1 MSRSIIITR
10 KGTALSSEFN
20 RNKQKPDSNQNR
32 SILITVG
39 MLLLLLMQNQHVQ
52 GQAAKDNLRP
62 AALGKNGMIATA
74 NPLATLAGQ
83 KILIK
88 GGNAI
93 DAIVAAA
100 ASLNAAEP
108 YMSGTAGVGY
118 MLFYSAKE
126 NRVRSLVF
134 GGWVPE
140 TFKITRFK
148 KDARVADGAGHGAM
162 ETIGPRIAAVPG
174 NLAGWDRALK
184 DYGTM
189 SLSEVFESAI
199 DYLENGV
206 PVTEFDQAMWEGTV
220 ARIAPHAESRKIFL
234 KNEKDPYVIG
244 DIFTNKP
251 LAKTMRRIA
260 SEGIDVFYKG
270 EIAKELAAAFARD
283 GGFITQ
289 KDLASVPGKVQWVD
303 PISIKYRD
311 YTVYN
316 NPPPGMGIQQLQV
329 LKIMEGF
336 DLKKMGHNSVE
347 YLAHLLEANYLSRID
362 SDKYIGDPKYV
373 SVPVDMLLSDAY
385 ISKQREKVVAKVKE
399 RMSDV
404 KNKSSLQLK
413 NDPADPATLSKYKY
427 ATTSLSAVDKWG
439 NAVVIIQT
447 HGGGFGCGYV
457 AGNTGVVFNSALD
470 WMSAEP
476 GLANSVV
483 PGKAVGWCI
492 GGMLQFHKDGKP
504 QLIVGSPGSFGILQS
519 VPQVAIN
526 AIDFGMNIQ
535 DAISAP
541 RFRWK
546 DELGS
551 VPAKELI
558 METRVP
564 ANVIKSLRG
573 MGYVIDTSLGDWSM
587 TVGGAQGVSID
598 RKTGWLMGGAD
609 LRRNGYAVGW

>member
-1 MSRSIIITR
+1 M
-10 KGTALSSEFN
+10 G
-20 RNKQKPDSNQNR
+20 
-32 SILITVG
+32 IL
-39 MLLLLLMQNQHVQ
+39 MLTLAIQLNVSA
-52 GQAAKDNLRP
+52 QAAKDNLRP

-83 KILIK
+83 KILVK

-148 KDARVADGAGHGAM
+148 KDTRVADGAGHGAM

-174 NLAGWDRALK
+174 NLAGWAKALK

-189 SLSEVFESAI
+189 PLSEVFESAI

-206 PVTEFDQAMWEGTV
+206 PITEFDQAMWAGTV

-234 KNEKDPYVIG
+234 KNDKDPYVIG
-244 DIFTNKP
+244 DYFSNKP

-270 EIAKELAAAFARD
+270 EIAREMADAFARD
-283 GGFITQ
+283 GGFITV
-289 KDLASVPGKVQWVD
+289 KDLAAVPDRVQWTD

-336 DLKKMGHNSVE
+336 DLKKMGHNSQE

-362 SDKYIGDPKYV
+362 TDKYIGDPKFV
-373 SVPVDMLLSDAY
+373 TVPVDMLLSDAY
-385 ISKQREKVVAKVKE
+385 IDKQRAKVVARVKE
-399 RMSDV
+399 RMAAM
-404 KNKSSLQLK
+404 KNQSSLNQNLIPQDDA
-413 NDPADPATLSKYKY
+413 NANKYKY

-470 WMSAEP
+470 WMSAEQ
-476 GLANSVV
+476 GLANSAQ

-492 GGMLQFHKDGKP
+492 GGMLQFHRNGKP
-504 QLIVGSPGSFGILQS
+504 ELIVGSPGSFGILQS
-519 VPQVAIN
+519 VPQVAMN
-526 AIDFGMNIQ
+526 AVDFGMNIQ

-564 ANVIKSLRG
+564 AKTIQALRD

-587 TVGGAQGVSID
+587 TVGGAQGVSINH
-598 RKTGWLMGGAD
+598 KTGWLMGGAD

>member
-1 MSRSIIITR
+1 M
-10 KGTALSSEFN
+10 G
-20 RNKQKPDSNQNR
+20 
-32 SILITVG
+32 IL
-39 MLLLLLMQNQHVQ
+39 MLTLAIQLNVSA
-52 GQAAKDNLRP
+52 QAAKDNLRP

-83 KILIK
+83 KILVK

-148 KDARVADGAGHGAM
+148 KDTRVADGAGHGAM

-174 NLAGWDRALK
+174 NLAGWAKAVK

-189 SLSEVFESAI
+189 PLSEVFESAI

-206 PVTEFDQAMWEGTV
+206 PITEFDQAMWAGTV

-234 KNEKDPYVIG
+234 KNDKDPYVIG
-244 DIFTNKP
+244 DYFSNKP

-270 EIAKELAAAFARD
+270 EIAREMADAFARD
-283 GGFITQ
+283 GGFITV
-289 KDLASVPGKVQWVD
+289 KDLAAVPDRVQWTD

-336 DLKKMGHNSVE
+336 DLKKMGHNSQE

-362 SDKYIGDPKYV
+362 TDKYIGDPKFV
-373 SVPVDMLLSDAY
+373 TVPVDMLLSDAY
-385 ISKQREKVVAKVKE
+385 IDKQRAKVVARVKE
-399 RMSDV
+399 RMAAM
-404 KNKSSLQLK
+404 KNQSSLNQNLIPQDDA
-413 NDPADPATLSKYKY
+413 NANKYRY

-470 WMSAEP
+470 WMSAEQ
-476 GLANSVV
+476 GLANSAQ

-492 GGMLQFHKDGKP
+492 GGMLQFHRNGKP
-504 QLIVGSPGSFGILQS
+504 ELIVGSPGSFGILQS
-519 VPQVAIN
+519 VPQVAMN
-526 AIDFGMNIQ
+526 AVDFGMNIQ

-564 ANVIKSLRG
+564 AKTIQSLRD

-587 TVGGAQGVSID
+587 TVGGAQGVSINH
-598 RKTGWLMGGAD
+598 KTGWLMGGAD

>member
-1 MSRSIIITR
+1 MSTEKSQ
-10 KGTALSSEFN
+10 L
-20 RNKQKPDSNQNR
+20 NKAFR
-32 SILITVG
+32 GLMGILILTLAIQLNVSA
-39 MLLLLLMQNQHVQ
+39 
-52 GQAAKDNLRP
+52 QAAKDNLRP

-83 KILIK
+83 KILVK

-100 ASLNAAEP
+100 ASLNAVEP

-148 KDARVADGAGHGAM
+148 KDTRVADGAGHGAM

-174 NLAGWDRALK
+174 NLAGWAKALK

-189 SLSEVFESAI
+189 PLSEVFESAI

-206 PVTEFDQAMWEGTV
+206 PITEFDQAMWAGTV

-234 KNEKDPYVIG
+234 KNDKDPYVIG
-244 DIFTNKP
+244 DYFSNKP

-260 SEGIDVFYKG
+260 TEGIDVFYKG
-270 EIAKELAAAFARD
+270 EIAKEMADAFARD
-283 GGFITQ
+283 GGFITV
-289 KDLASVPGKVQWVD
+289 KDLAAVPGRVQWTD

-336 DLKKMGHNSVE
+336 DLKKMGHNSQE

-362 SDKYIGDPKYV
+362 TDKYIGDPKFV

-385 ISKQREKVVAKVKE
+385 IDKQRAKVVARVKE
-399 RMSDV
+399 RMAAM
-404 KNKSSLQLK
+404 KNQNSLNQ
-413 NDPADPATLSKYKY
+413 NVVPQDDANASKYRY

-470 WMSAEP
+470 WMSAEQ
-476 GLANSVV
+476 GLANSVQ

-492 GGMLQFHKDGKP
+492 GGMLQFHRNGKP
-504 QLIVGSPGSFGILQS
+504 ELIVGSPGSFGILQS
-519 VPQVAIN
+519 VPQVAMN
-526 AIDFGMNIQ
+526 AVDFGMNIQ

-564 ANVIKSLRG
+564 AKTIQSLRD

-598 RKTGWLMGGAD
+598 HKTGWLMGGAD

>member
-1 MSRSIIITR
+1 M
-10 KGTALSSEFN
+10 
-20 RNKQKPDSNQNR
+20 PNQNWTFNPNKR
-32 SILITVG
+32 IFLTAGIA
-39 MLLLLLMQNQHVQ
+39 LLLLVLNLQLHA
-52 GQAAKDNLRP
+52 QAAKENLRP

-83 KILIK
+83 KILVK

-140 TFKITRFK
+140 TFRITNFK
-148 KDARVADGAGHGAM
+148 KDVRVADGAGHGAM
-162 ETIGPRIAAVPG
+162 ETIGPRIASVPG

-206 PVTEFDQAMWEGTV
+206 PVTEFDQAMWAGTV
-220 ARIAPHAESRKIFL
+220 ARIVPHPESRKIFL

-251 LAKTMRRIA
+251 LAQTMRKIA

-270 EIAKELAAAFARD
+270 EIAKEMAAAFARD

-289 KDLASVPGKVQWVD
+289 KDLASVPDKVQWVD

-362 SDKYIGDPKYV
+362 TDKYIGDPKYV

-399 RMSDV
+399 RMADM
-404 KNKSSLQLK
+404 KNKNSLNL
-413 NDPADPATLSKYKY
+413 NSDAGDPATSNKYKY

-470 WMSAEP
+470 WMSAEQ
-476 GLANSVV
+476 GLANSAV

-564 ANVIKSLRG
+564 ANVIKSLRE
-573 MGYVIDTSLGDWSM
+573 MGYKIDTSLGDWSM
-587 TVGGAQGVSID
+587 TVGGAQGITID
-598 RKTGWLMGGAD
+598 SKTGWLMGGAD

>member
-1 MSRSIIITR
+1 M
-10 KGTALSSEFN
+10 
-20 RNKQKPDSNQNR
+20 NKQRLKPIKVAGLFTGSA
-32 SILITVG
+32 IMV
-39 MLLLLLMQNQHVQ
+39 LMFNISVFA
-52 GQAAKDNLRP
+52 QAAKDNLRP
-62 AALGKNGMIATA
+62 AALGKTGMIATA

-83 KILIK
+83 KILVK

-140 TFKITRFK
+140 TFRITK
-148 KDARVADGAGHGAM
+148 YKTDVKVADGAGHGAM
-162 ETIGPRIAAVPG
+162 ESIGPRIASVPG
-174 NLAGWDRALK
+174 NLAGWAKALK

-189 SLSEVFESAI
+189 PLSEVFESAI

-206 PVTEFDQAMWEGTV
+206 PVTEFDQAMWAGTV
-220 ARIAPHAESRKIFL
+220 DRLAPHAESRKIFL
-234 KNEKDPYVIG
+234 KNDKDPYVIG
-244 DIFTNKP
+244 DYFSNKP
-251 LAKTMRRIA
+251 LAKTMKRIA

-270 EIAKELAAAFARD
+270 EIAQEMAAAFARD
-283 GGFITQ
+283 GGFITV
-289 KDLASVPGKVQWVD
+289 KDLASVPDKVQWVD

-316 NPPPGMGIQQLQV
+316 NPPPGMGIQQLQT

-336 DLKKMGHNSVE
+336 DLKKMGHNSVD
-347 YLAHLLEANYLSRID
+347 YLAHLLEAVNLSRID
-362 SDKYIGDPKYV
+362 SDKYIGDPKFT

-385 ISKQREKVVAKVKE
+385 MAKQRARVVARVKE
-399 RMSDV
+399 R
-404 KNKSSLQLK
+404 KAGLK
-413 NDPADPATLSKYKY
+413 PETSQKLGSEPVDDPTASKYKY
-427 ATTSLSAVDKWG
+427 ATTSLSAVDRWG

-447 HGGGFGCGYV
+447 HGGGFGSGYV

-470 WMSAEP
+470 WMSPEP
-476 GLANSVV
+476 GKANSVA

-492 GGMLQFHKDGKP
+492 GGMMQFHKNGKP

-519 VPQVAIN
+519 VPQVALN
-526 AIDFGMNIQ
+526 AVEFGMNIQ

-551 VPAKELI
+551 VPAKEII

-564 ANVIKSLRG
+564 ANVIKTLRA

-587 TVGGAQGVSID
+587 TVGGAQGITID
-598 RKTGWLMGGAD
+598 QKTGWLMGGAD

>member
-1 MSRSIIITR
+1 M
-10 KGTALSSEFN
+10 G
-20 RNKQKPDSNQNR
+20 
-32 SILITVG
+32 IL
-39 MLLLLLMQNQHVQ
+39 MLTLAIQLNVSA
-52 GQAAKDNLRP
+52 QAAKDNLRP

-83 KILIK
+83 KILVK

-148 KDARVADGAGHGAM
+148 KDTRVADGAGHGAM

-174 NLAGWDRALK
+174 NLAGWAKALK

-189 SLSEVFESAI
+189 PLSEVFESAI

-206 PVTEFDQAMWEGTV
+206 PITEFDQAMWAGTV

-234 KNEKDPYVIG
+234 KNDKDPYVIG
-244 DIFTNKP
+244 DYFSNKP

-270 EIAKELAAAFARD
+270 EIAREMADAFARD
-283 GGFITQ
+283 GGFITV
-289 KDLASVPGKVQWVD
+289 KDLAAVPDRVQWTD

-336 DLKKMGHNSVE
+336 DLKKMGHNSQE

-362 SDKYIGDPKYV
+362 TDKYIGDPKFV
-373 SVPVDMLLSDAY
+373 TVPVDMLLSDAY
-385 ISKQREKVVAKVKE
+385 IDKQRAKVVARVKE
-399 RMSDV
+399 RMAAM
-404 KNKSSLQLK
+404 KNQSSLNQNLIPQDDA
-413 NDPADPATLSKYKY
+413 NANKYKY

-470 WMSAEP
+470 WMSAEQ
-476 GLANSVV
+476 GLANSAQ

-492 GGMLQFHKDGKP
+492 GGMLQFHRNGKP
-504 QLIVGSPGSFGILQS
+504 ELIVGSPGSFGILQS
-519 VPQVAIN
+519 VPQVAMN
-526 AIDFGMNIQ
+526 AVDFGMNIQ

-564 ANVIKSLRG
+564 AKTIQSLRD

-587 TVGGAQGVSID
+587 TVGGAQGVSINH
-598 RKTGWLMGGAD
+598 KTGWLMGGAD

>member
-1 MSRSIIITR
+1 MH
-10 KGTALSSEFN
+10 
-20 RNKQKPDSNQNR
+20 NQNWTFSQNKR
-32 SILITVG
+32 IFLTAGIA
-39 MLLLLLMQNQHVQ
+39 LLLLVLNLQLHA
-52 GQAAKDNLRP
+52 QAAKENLRP

-83 KILIK
+83 KILVK

-140 TFKITRFK
+140 TFRITNFK
-148 KDARVADGAGHGAM
+148 KDVRVADGAGHGAM
-162 ETIGPRIAAVPG
+162 ETIGPRIASVPG

-206 PVTEFDQAMWEGTV
+206 PVTEFDQAMWAGTV

-251 LAKTMRRIA
+251 LAQTMRKIA
-260 SEGIDVFYKG
+260 SGGIDVFYKG
-270 EIAKELAAAFARD
+270 EIAKEMAAAFARD

-289 KDLASVPGKVQWVD
+289 KDLASVPDKVQWVD

-311 YTVYN
+311 YTVFN

-362 SDKYIGDPKYV
+362 TDKYIGDPKYV

-385 ISKQREKVVAKVKE
+385 ISTQRQKVVAKVKE
-399 RMSDV
+399 RMADMKNNNSLNLNSD
-404 KNKSSLQLK
+404 SG
-413 NDPADPATLSKYKY
+413 DPAASNKYKY

-470 WMSAEP
+470 WMSAEQ
-476 GLANSVV
+476 GLANSAV

-564 ANVIKSLRG
+564 ANVIKSLRD
-573 MGYVIDTSLGDWSM
+573 MGYKIDTSLGDWSM
-587 TVGGAQGVSID
+587 TVGGAQGITID
-598 RKTGWLMGGAD
+598 SKTGWLMGGAD

>member
-1 MSRSIIITR
+1 MSTEKSQ
-10 KGTALSSEFN
+10 L
-20 RNKQKPDSNQNR
+20 NKAFR
-32 SILITVG
+32 GLMGIL
-39 MLLLLLMQNQHVQ
+39 MLTLAIQLNVSA
-52 GQAAKDNLRP
+52 QAAKDNLRP

-83 KILIK
+83 KILVK

-148 KDARVADGAGHGAM
+148 KDTRVADGAGHGAM

-174 NLAGWDRALK
+174 NLAGWAKALK

-189 SLSEVFESAI
+189 PLSEVFESAI

-206 PVTEFDQAMWEGTV
+206 PITEFDQAMWAGTV

-234 KNEKDPYVIG
+234 KNDKDPYVIG
-244 DIFTNKP
+244 DYFSNKP

-270 EIAKELAAAFARD
+270 EIAREMADAFARD
-283 GGFITQ
+283 GGFITV
-289 KDLASVPGKVQWVD
+289 KDLAAVPDRVQWTD

-336 DLKKMGHNSVE
+336 DLKKMGHNSQE

-362 SDKYIGDPKYV
+362 TDKYIGDPKFV
-373 SVPVDMLLSDAY
+373 TVPVDMLLSDAY
-385 ISKQREKVVAKVKE
+385 IDKQRAKVVARVKE
-399 RMSDV
+399 RMAAM
-404 KNKSSLQLK
+404 KNQSSLNQNLIPQDDA
-413 NDPADPATLSKYKY
+413 NANKYKY

-470 WMSAEP
+470 WMSAEQ
-476 GLANSVV
+476 GLANSAQ

-492 GGMLQFHKDGKP
+492 GGMLQFHRNGKP
-504 QLIVGSPGSFGILQS
+504 ELIVGSPGSFGILQS
-519 VPQVAIN
+519 VPQVAMN
-526 AIDFGMNIQ
+526 AVDFGMNIQ

-564 ANVIKSLRG
+564 AKTIQSLRD

-587 TVGGAQGVSID
+587 TVGGAQGVSINH
-598 RKTGWLMGGAD
+598 KTGWLMGGAD

>member
-1 MSRSIIITR
+1 MH
-10 KGTALSSEFN
+10 
-20 RNKQKPDSNQNR
+20 NQNWTFSPNKR
-32 SILITVG
+32 IFLTAGIA
-39 MLLLLLMQNQHVQ
+39 LLLLVLNLQLHA
-52 GQAAKDNLRP
+52 QAAKENLRP

-83 KILIK
+83 KILVK

-140 TFKITRFK
+140 TFRITNFK
-148 KDARVADGAGHGAM
+148 KDVRVADGAGHGAM
-162 ETIGPRIAAVPG
+162 ETIGPRIASVPG

-206 PVTEFDQAMWEGTV
+206 PVTEFDQAMWAGTV

-251 LAKTMRRIA
+251 LAQTMRKIA
-260 SEGIDVFYKG
+260 SGGIDVFYKG
-270 EIAKELAAAFARD
+270 EIAKEMAAAFARD

-289 KDLASVPGKVQWVD
+289 KDLASVPDKVQWVD

-311 YTVYN
+311 YTVFN

-362 SDKYIGDPKYV
+362 TDKYIGDPKYI

-385 ISKQREKVVAKVKE
+385 ISTQRQKVVAKVKE
-399 RMSDV
+399 RMADMKNNNSLNLNSD
-404 KNKSSLQLK
+404 SG
-413 NDPADPATLSKYKY
+413 DPAASNKYKY

-470 WMSAEP
+470 WMSAEQ
-476 GLANSVV
+476 GLANSAV

-564 ANVIKSLRG
+564 ANVIKSLRD
-573 MGYVIDTSLGDWSM
+573 MGYKIDTSLGDWSM
-587 TVGGAQGVSID
+587 TVGGAQGITID

>member
-1 MSRSIIITR
+1 M
-10 KGTALSSEFN
+10 G
-20 RNKQKPDSNQNR
+20 
-32 SILITVG
+32 ILILTLAIQLNVSA
-39 MLLLLLMQNQHVQ
+39 
-52 GQAAKDNLRP
+52 QAAKDNLRP

-83 KILIK
+83 KILVK

-100 ASLNAAEP
+100 ASLNAVEP

-148 KDARVADGAGHGAM
+148 KDTRVADGAGHGAM

-174 NLAGWDRALK
+174 NLAGWAKALK

-189 SLSEVFESAI
+189 PLSEVFESAI
-199 DYLENGV
+199 DYLDNGV
-206 PVTEFDQAMWEGTV
+206 PITEFDQAMWAGTV

-234 KNEKDPYVIG
+234 KNDKDPYVIG
-244 DIFTNKP
+244 DYFSNKP
-251 LAKTMRRIA
+251 LAKTMKRIA
-260 SEGIDVFYKG
+260 TEGIDVFYKG
-270 EIAKELAAAFARD
+270 EIAKEMADAFARD
-283 GGFITQ
+283 GGFITV
-289 KDLASVPGKVQWVD
+289 KDLAAVPGRVQWTD

-336 DLKKMGHNSVE
+336 DLKKMGHNSQE

-362 SDKYIGDPKYV
+362 TDKYIGDPKFV

-385 ISKQREKVVAKVKE
+385 IDKQRAKVVARVKE
-399 RMSDV
+399 RMAAM
-404 KNKSSLQLK
+404 KNQNSLNQ
-413 NDPADPATLSKYKY
+413 NVVPQDDANASKYRY

-470 WMSAEP
+470 WMSAEQ
-476 GLANSVV
+476 GLANSVQ

-492 GGMLQFHKDGKP
+492 GGMLQFHRNGKP
-504 QLIVGSPGSFGILQS
+504 ELIVGSPGSFGILQS
-519 VPQVAIN
+519 VPQVAMN
-526 AIDFGMNIQ
+526 AVDFGMNIQ

-564 ANVIKSLRG
+564 AKTIQSLRD

-598 RKTGWLMGGAD
+598 HKTGWLMGGAD

>member
-1 MSRSIIITR
+1 MDPSSRLRT
-10 KGTALSSEFN
+10 KA
-20 RNKQKPDSNQNR
+20 
-32 SILITVG
+32 
-39 MLLLLLMQNQHVQ
+39 LLLFGIATLLVFLNLQVLA
-52 GQAAKDNLRP
+52 QAAKDNLRP
-62 AALGKNGMIATA
+62 AALGKKGMIATA

-83 KILIK
+83 KILVK

-108 YMSGTAGVGY
+108 YMSGTGGVGY

-140 TFKITRFK
+140 TFRITRFK
-148 KDARVADGAGHGAM
+148 TDVKIADGAGHGAM
-162 ETIGPRIAAVPG
+162 ESIGPRIAAVPG
-174 NLAGWDRALK
+174 NLAGWARALK

-189 SLSEVFESAI
+189 PLTEVFESAI

-206 PVTEFDQAMWEGTV
+206 PITEFDQAMWSGTV
-220 ARIAPHAESRKIFL
+220 ARVSPHAESRKIFL
-234 KNEKDPYVIG
+234 KNDKDPYVIG
-244 DIFTNKP
+244 DYFSNKP

-260 SEGIDVFYKG
+260 TEGIDVFYKG
-270 EIAKELAAAFARD
+270 EIAKEMAAAFARD
-283 GGFITQ
+283 GGFITE
-289 KDLASVPGKVQWVD
+289 KDLASVPDKVQWVD
-303 PISIKYRD
+303 PISIQYRG

-316 NPPPGMGIQQLQV
+316 NPPPGMGLQQLQT

-336 DLKKMGHNSVE
+336 DLKKMGHNSVD
-347 YLAHLLEANYLSRID
+347 YLAHLLEAVNLCRID
-362 SDKYIGDPKYV
+362 TDKFIGDPKFV
-373 SVPVDMLLSDAY
+373 TVPVDSLLSDEYLA
-385 ISKQREKVVAKVKE
+385 KQREKVIAKVKE
-399 RMSDV
+399 R
-404 KNKSSLQLK
+404 KAGLK
-413 NDPADPATLSKYKY
+413 PETSQNISPELIEDPAASKYRY
-427 ATTSLSAVDKWG
+427 ATTSLSAVDQWG

-447 HGGGFGCGYV
+447 HGGGFGSGYV

-470 WMSAEP
+470 WMTLEP
-476 GLANSVV
+476 GKANTVA

-492 GGMLQFHKDGKP
+492 GGMMQFHKDGQP
-504 QLIVGSPGSFGILQS
+504 QLVIGSPGSFGILQS
-519 VPQVAIN
+519 VPQVAMN

-551 VPAKELI
+551 VPAKEII

-564 ANVIKSLRG
+564 SGVIKTLKG
-573 MGYVIDTSLGDWSM
+573 MGYAIDTKLGDWSM
-587 TVGGAQGVSID
+587 TVGGAQGITID
-598 RKTGWLMGGAD
+598 RQSGWLMGGAD

>member
-1 MSRSIIITR
+1 MNRQEINKSRNR
-10 KGTALSSEFN
+10 TAFWMFGMASFL
-20 RNKQKPDSNQNR
+20 
-32 SILITVG
+32 ILLNLQVFP
-39 MLLLLLMQNQHVQ
+39 
-52 GQAAKDNLRP
+52 QAAKDNLRP

-83 KILIK
+83 KILVK
-88 GGNAI
+88 GGNAF

-118 MLFYSAKE
+118 MLIYSAKE

-140 TFKITRFK
+140 TFRITRFK
-148 KDARVADGAGHGAM
+148 KDVKVADGAGHGAI

-174 NLAGWDRALK
+174 NLAGWAKALK

-189 SLSEVFESAI
+189 PLSEVFESAI

-206 PVTEFDQAMWEGTV
+206 PITEFDQAMWAGTV
-220 ARIAPHAESRKIFL
+220 ARVSPHAESRKIFL
-234 KNEKDPYVIG
+234 KNDKYPYVIG
-244 DIFTNKP
+244 DYFSNKP

-260 SEGIDVFYKG
+260 TEGIDVFYKG
-270 EIAKELAAAFARD
+270 EIAKEMAAAFARD
-283 GGFITQ
+283 GGFITE
-289 KDLASVPGKVQWVD
+289 KDLASVPDKVQWVD

-316 NPPPGMGIQQLQV
+316 NPPPGMGIQQLQT

-336 DLKKMGHNSVE
+336 DLKKMGHNSVD
-347 YLAHLLEANYLSRID
+347 YLAHLLEAINLSRID
-362 SDKYIGDPKYV
+362 SDRYIGDPKFV
-373 SVPVDMLLSDAY
+373 TVPVDMLLSDAY
-385 ISKQREKVVAKVKE
+385 IAKQREKVIAKVKE
-399 RMSDV
+399 R
-404 KNKSSLQLK
+404 KAGLK
-413 NDPADPATLSKYKY
+413 PETSQNISPDLLDDPTASKYRY

-447 HGGGFGCGYV
+447 HGGGFGSGYV

-470 WMSAEP
+470 WMSPEP
-476 GLANSVV
+476 GKANSVA

-492 GGMLQFHKDGKP
+492 GGMMQFHKDGKP

-519 VPQVAIN
+519 VPQVALN
-526 AIDFGMNIQ
+526 NIDFGMNIQ

-551 VPAKELI
+551 VPAKEII

-564 ANVIKSLRG
+564 SNVIKTLKN
-573 MGYVIDTSLGDWSM
+573 MGYVIDTRLGDWSM
-587 TVGGAQGVSID
+587 TVGGAQGITID
-598 RKTGWLMGGAD
+598 HKTGWLMGGAD

>member
-1 MSRSIIITR
+1 M
-10 KGTALSSEFN
+10 
-20 RNKQKPDSNQNR
+20 NKQRTTLVK
-32 SILITVG
+32 
-39 MLLLLLMQNQHVQ
+39 MLGVFAGLSLMLMSLSLPLR

-62 AALGKNGMIATA
+62 AALGKSGMIATA

-83 KILIK
+83 KILVK

-108 YMSGTAGVGY
+108 YMSGTGGVGY

-140 TFKITRFK
+140 TFKITKFK
-148 KDARVADGAGHGAM
+148 TDIKVADGAGHGAM
-162 ETIGPRIAAVPG
+162 ESIGPRIAAVPG
-174 NLAGWDRALK
+174 NLAGWAKALK

-189 SLSEVFESAI
+189 PLSEVFESAI

-206 PVTEFDQAMWEGTV
+206 PITEFDQAMWAGTV
-220 ARIAPHAESRKIFL
+220 QRVAPHREASAIFL
-234 KNEKDPYVIG
+234 KNGKDPYVVG
-244 DIFTNKP
+244 DFFSNKP
-251 LAKTMRRIA
+251 LAATMRRIA
-260 SEGIDVFYKG
+260 KEGPDVFYKG
-270 EIAKELAAAFARD
+270 EIAKEIAAAFARD
-283 GGFITQ
+283 GGFISE
-289 KDLASVPGKVQWVD
+289 KDLASVQDKVQWVD

-316 NPPPGMGIQQLQV
+316 NPPPGMGLQQMQV

-336 DLKKMGHNSVE
+336 DLKKIGHNSVE
-347 YLAHLLEANYLSRID
+347 YLALLLEAVNLSRID
-362 SDKYIGDPKYV
+362 SDKYIGDPKFV
-373 SVPVDMLLSDAY
+373 SVPVDMLLSDSY
-385 ISKQREKVVAKVKE
+385 IKKQRERVVAKVKE
-399 RMSDV
+399 RMATVPKETSQYI
-404 KNKSSLQLK
+404 SSLPVD
-413 NDPADPATLSKYKY
+413 DPTAFKY
-427 ATTSLSAVDKWG
+427 ATTSLSAVDRWG
-439 NAVVIIQT
+439 NAVVITQT
-447 HGGGFGCGYV
+447 HGSGFGSGYV

-470 WMSAEP
+470 WMTLVP
-476 GLANSVV
+476 GQANTVA

-519 VPQVAIN
+519 VPQVAMN

-551 VPAKELI
+551 VPAKEII
-558 METRVP
+558 METRVQP
-564 ANVIKSLRG
+564 NVIKVLRV

-587 TVGGAQGVSID
+587 TVGGAQGISID
-598 RKTGWLMGGAD
+598 QKTGWLMGGAD

>member
-1 MSRSIIITR
+1 M
-10 KGTALSSEFN
+10 FN
-20 RNKQKPDSNQNR
+20 KIKVRPIQ
-32 SILITVG
+32 ILITSAGVV
-39 MLLLLLMQNQHVQ
+39 LISLVLNFTVVA
-52 GQAAKDNLRP
+52 QAAKDNLRP

-83 KILIK
+83 KILVK

-140 TFKITRFK
+140 TFRITKFK
-148 KDARVADGAGHGAM
+148 TDVKVADGAGHGAM
-162 ETIGPRIAAVPG
+162 ESIGPRIASVPG
-174 NLAGWDRALK
+174 NLAGWAKALK

-206 PVTEFDQAMWEGTV
+206 PITEFDQAMWAGTV
-220 ARIAPHAESRKIFL
+220 KRIAPHAESRKIFF
-234 KNEKDPYVIG
+234 KNDKDPFVIG
-244 DIFTNKP
+244 DYFSNKP
-251 LAKTMRRIA
+251 LAITMRRIA
-260 SEGIDVFYKG
+260 NEGIDVFYKG
-270 EIAKELAAAFARD
+270 EIAKEMAAAFARD
-283 GGFITQ
+283 GGFITE
-289 KDLASVPGKVQWVD
+289 KDLASVPDKVQWVD
-303 PISIKYRD
+303 PISINYRG
-311 YTVYN
+311 YKVYN
-316 NPPPGMGIQQLQV
+316 NPPPGMGIQQLQT

-336 DLKKMGHNSVE
+336 DVKKMGHNSVD
-347 YLAHLLEANYLSRID
+347 YLAHLMEAVNLSRID
-362 SDKYIGDPKYV
+362 SDKYIGDPNFV
-373 SVPVDMLLSDAY
+373 NVPVDMLLSDAY
-385 ISKQREKVVAKVKE
+385 IARQREKVIAKVKE
-399 RMSDV
+399 RKAGMKPETSQ
-404 KNKSSLQLK
+404 NNSQ
-413 NDPADPATLSKYKY
+413 DPVDDPNSSKYRY
-427 ATTSLSAVDKWG
+427 ATTSLSAVDQWG

-447 HGGGFGCGYV
+447 HGGGFGSGYV

-470 WMSAEP
+470 WMSPEP
-476 GLANSVV
+476 GKANSVA

-492 GGMLQFHKDGKP
+492 GGMMQFHKDGKP

-519 VPQVAIN
+519 VPQVAMN
-526 AIDFGMNIQ
+526 NIDFGMNIQ

-551 VPAKELI
+551 VPAKEII
-558 METRVP
+558 METRVQS
-564 ANVIKSLRG
+564 NVIKTLKG
-573 MGYVIDTSLGDWSM
+573 MGYVIDTRLGDWSM
-587 TVGGAQGVSID
+587 TVGGAQGITID
-598 RKTGWLMGGAD
+598 HKTGWLMGGAD

>member
-1 MSRSIIITR
+1 MIKQHMDPSSRPRTN
-10 KGTALSSEFN
+10 GF
-20 RNKQKPDSNQNR
+20 
-32 SILITVG
+32 
-39 MLLLLLMQNQHVQ
+39 LLFGLATLLVFLNVQ
-52 GQAAKDNLRP
+52 VLAQAAKDNLRP
-62 AALGKNGMIATA
+62 AALGKKGMIATA

-83 KILIK
+83 KILVK

-108 YMSGTAGVGY
+108 YMSGTGGVGY

-140 TFKITRFK
+140 TFRITRFK
-148 KDARVADGAGHGAM
+148 TDVKVADGAGHGAM
-162 ETIGPRIAAVPG
+162 ESIGPRIAAVPG
-174 NLAGWDRALK
+174 NLAGWAKALK

-189 SLSEVFESAI
+189 PLTEVFESAI

-206 PVTEFDQAMWEGTV
+206 PITEFDQAMWAGTV
-220 ARIAPHAESRKIFL
+220 ARVSPHAESRKIFL
-234 KNEKDPYVIG
+234 KNDKDPYVIG
-244 DIFTNKP
+244 DYFSNKP

-260 SEGIDVFYKG
+260 NEGIDVFYKG
-270 EIAKELAAAFARD
+270 EIAKEMAAAFARD
-283 GGFITQ
+283 GGFITE
-289 KDLASVPGKVQWVD
+289 KDLASVPDKVQWVD
-303 PISIKYRD
+303 PISIQYRD

-316 NPPPGMGIQQLQV
+316 NPPPGMGLQQLQT

-336 DLKKMGHNSVE
+336 DLKKMGHNSVD
-347 YLAHLLEANYLSRID
+347 YLAHLLEAVNLCRID
-362 SDKYIGDPKYV
+362 TDKFIGDPKFV
-373 SVPVDMLLSDAY
+373 NVPVDSLLSDEYLA
-385 ISKQREKVVAKVKE
+385 KQREKVIAKVKE
-399 RMSDV
+399 R
-404 KNKSSLQLK
+404 KAGLK
-413 NDPADPATLSKYKY
+413 PETSQNISPELIEDPATSKYRY
-427 ATTSLSAVDKWG
+427 ATTSLSAVDQWG

-447 HGGGFGCGYV
+447 HGGGFGSGYV

-470 WMSAEP
+470 WMTLEP
-476 GLANSVV
+476 GKANTVA

-492 GGMLQFHKDGKP
+492 GGMMQFHKDGKP
-504 QLIVGSPGSFGILQS
+504 QLVIGSPGSFGILQS
-519 VPQVAIN
+519 VPQVAMN

-551 VPAKELI
+551 VPAKEII

-564 ANVIKSLRG
+564 SGVIKTLKG
-573 MGYVIDTSLGDWSM
+573 MGYAIDTKLGDWSM
-587 TVGGAQGVSID
+587 TVGGAQGITID
-598 RKTGWLMGGAD
+598 RQSGWLTGGAD

>member
-1 MSRSIIITR
+1 MNSQKNNKITYR
-10 KGTALSSEFN
+10 TDFLALIVVLFFSLVNS
-20 RNKQKPDSNQNR
+20 QA
-32 SILITVG
+32 
-39 MLLLLLMQNQHVQ
+39 HA
-52 GQAAKDNLRP
+52 QAAKDNLRP

-83 KILIK
+83 KILVK

-140 TFKITRFK
+140 TFRITKFK
-148 KDARVADGAGHGAM
+148 TDAKVADGAGHGAM
-162 ETIGPRIAAVPG
+162 ESIGPRIASVPG
-174 NLAGWDRALK
+174 NLAGWARALE

-189 SLSEVFESAI
+189 PLSEVFESAI

-206 PVTEFDQAMWEGTV
+206 PITEFDQAMWAGTV
-220 ARIAPHAESRKIFL
+220 KRIAPHAESRKIFF
-234 KNEKDPYVIG
+234 KNDKDPFVIG
-244 DIFTNKP
+244 DYFSNKP

-260 SEGIDVFYKG
+260 SDGIDVFYKG
-270 EIAKELAAAFARD
+270 EIAKEMAAAFARD
-283 GGFITQ
+283 GGFITE
-289 KDLASVPGKVQWVD
+289 KDLASVPDKVQWVD

-316 NPPPGMGIQQLQV
+316 NPPPGMGLQQLQT

-336 DLKKMGHNSVE
+336 DLQKMGHNSVD
-347 YLAHLLEANYLSRID
+347 YLAHLLEAVNLSRID
-362 SDKYIGDPKYV
+362 TDNYIGDPKFV
-373 SVPVDMLLSDAY
+373 SVPVDMLLSEAY
-385 ISKQREKVVAKVKE
+385 IAKQREKVVAKVKE
-399 RMSDV
+399 RKAGLKPETSQNMSPDV
-404 KNKSSLQLK
+404 ID
-413 NDPADPATLSKYKY
+413 DPNASKYRY

-447 HGGGFGCGYV
+447 HGGGFGSGYV

-470 WMSAEP
+470 WMTLEP
-476 GLANSVV
+476 GKANTVA

-492 GGMLQFHKDGKP
+492 GGMMQFHKDGKP

-519 VPQVAIN
+519 VPQVAMN
-526 AIDFGMNIQ
+526 NIDFGMNIQ

-551 VPAKELI
+551 VPAKEII
-558 METRVP
+558 METRVQP
-564 ANVIKSLRG
+564 GVIKTLKG

-587 TVGGAQGVSID
+587 TVGGAQGITID
-598 RKTGWLMGGAD
+598 RKTGWMMGGAD